1 MHWRTGVFSAA
12 LVCLL
17 PMVHAQAQ
25 NAANNLD
32 ALVQSA
38 LANNRELLATRL
50 RLAEAEGL
58 LRQAGVRPNPT
69 LEIEGGTGRPLR
81 TTGEEEYSAGYFHP
95 IELGGKREKRRR
107 VAEVSVDLAK
117 AEFDERARQLTSE
130 VKLRAIEALVKTE
143 KSRTLER
150 LANVN
155 DQAYRLTAARVSE
168 GDLPSLDAKL
178 LLVEKT
184 RNEAQ
189 RAALSGQLESDL
201 IELKRF
207 IGIGPDDQLT
217 LGDTFPTTI
226 QQPTLEALQNL
237 ALRQRPDFR
246 LSQLLEN
253 QGHAEVTLA
262 DSQSKPD
269 VTLSARYTHRNS
281 QFDQFGLSAAG
292 ARVPLRDSDNVVT
305 FGASVPL
312 FNGKRN
318 QGNVEAAT
326 ARVSAAMLRER
337 HLSATIP
344 LEVAAAYKRWQTTK
358 KTISIYDKGIIEQSA
373 KNLEVIRQAYELGQL
388 RLLDVLNEQRRLTE
402 IELFYIDAKAD
413 FARAVIDLERTI
425 GGTLP

>member
-253 QGHAEVTLA
+253 Q
-262 DSQSKPD
+262 
-269 VTLSARYTHRNS
+269 
-281 QFDQFGLSAAG
+281 
-292 ARVPLRDSDNVVT
+292 
-305 FGASVPL
+305 
-312 FNGKRN
+312 
-318 QGNVEAAT
+318 AT
-326 ARVSAAMLRER
+326 
-337 HLSATIP
+337 
-344 LEVAAAYKRWQTTK
+344 
-358 KTISIYDKGIIEQSA
+358 
-373 KNLEVIRQAYELGQL
+373 
-388 RLLDVLNEQRRLTE
+388 QR
-402 IELFYIDAKAD
+402 
-413 FARAVIDLERTI
+413 
-425 GGTLP
+425 